1 MNLKLEKDMQH
12 QLIQDVGQDW
22 NHSVNSSPKTVCPG
36 RLLDRMLGGAGEP
49 AAPFGLI
56 RDNPREAK
64 SATLTLDSNL
74 TSRLRNL
81 TVAAN
86 ISMESLAYLAWSL
99 ILAQFCGQDSV
110 TFGAALPPLAKIF
123 PVRLD
128 AARPAESAARE
139 THELL
144 TQIRAFLPDWAALL
158 PEADP
163 AAAYTLAAL
172 FGYNLPEDRVCA
184 GELSGGAWPLA
195 VIAAEHGETLKI
207 SAWAQAPADPA
218 TVCTYMQTALE
229 RLAGTLETAPGTL
242 AASIDV
248 MPEQERRKLLIEWNA
263 PCRAYRRDRCVHE
276 LFEEQVART
285 PDAVAV
291 VHDRRTLTYSQLNE
305 AANRLAHHLRA
316 QGVRPDERVAICVE
330 RSLEM
335 LIGLLAILK
344 AGGAY
349 VPLDP
354 IYPLDRMAHMLE
366 DSAPVAVLAHGS
378 TRAVLDRA
386 MAGILARPAVVD
398 LDDAW
403 TDLSS
408 ANPGRAEIGLTSKH
422 LAYVIYTSGSTGQ
435 PKGVMIE
442 HRNVVRL
449 FAATEDWFQFD
460 RRDVWTLFHS
470 FAFDFSVWEIWG
482 ALLYG
487 GQLIVVPQL
496 TTRSPQDF
504 YELLVNEQ
512 VTVLNQ
518 TPSAFAQLIAIQRD
532 STRAHS
538 LRYVIFGGEA
548 LDALMLKPWYK
559 DHRNLHARLINMYG
573 ITETT
578 VHVTY
583 YPLQPA
589 DANKSKASRIG
600 CPIPDLSL
608 YVLDDHGEPVPIGV
622 AGEIFVGGAG
632 VARGYLNRSDLTT
645 NRFVPSRFVEG
656 DRLYK
661 TGDLARYLPD
671 GNIEYLG
678 RNDFQV
684 KIRGFR
690 IELGEIE
697 ARLAEFEGVS
707 GVKVIAREDSPGN
720 KRLAAYYIANA
731 DIRPEALRAHL
742 LASLPEYMA
751 PAAYVRLDR
760 MPLTRNGKLDRNA
773 LPVPDSRAYAM
784 DAYEMPVGPMEEK
797 IAGIWA
803 DLLGLDRIGR
813 NANFFDLG
821 GHSMLAVRM
830 LALIEAEFGHSLNLT
845 SLFRAPSI
853 AALGQLLEE
862 GRITGISSPYV
873 VYVQPEGTKPPL
885 FTIITPTNYRNIARY
900 LGNTQPVIGLQ
911 LFDPAKPLETKY
923 SRLEDMAGECV
934 S

>member
-1 MNLKLEKDMQH
+1 MNLKREKDVQH
-12 QLIQDVGQDW
+12 QLMQDAGQDW
-22 NHSVNSSPKTVCPG
+22 NHSVNSSPKAVCPD
-36 RLLDRMLGGAGEP
+36 RLLERMLGGAGEP

-56 RDNPREAK
+56 RDKPREAK
-64 SATLTLDSNL
+64 SATLTLDRDL

-81 TVAAN
+81 AVAAN

-99 ILAQFCGQDSV
+99 ILARFCGQDSV
-110 TFGAALPPLAKIF
+110 TFGAALPPLAKIV

-144 TQIRAFLPDWAALL
+144 TQVRAFLPDWAALL

-172 FGYNLPEDRVCA
+172 FGYDLPEDHVCA

-218 TVCTYMQTALE
+218 TVCIYMRTALE

-263 PCRAYRRDRCVHE
+263 PGRAYWRDRCVHE

-291 VHDRRTLTYSQLNE
+291 VYDRRTLTYSQLNE
-305 AANRLAHHLRA
+305 TANRLAHHLRA

-354 IYPLDRMAHMLE
+354 IYPVDRMAHMLE
-366 DSAPVAVLAHGS
+366 DSAPVAVLAHGY

-386 MAGILARPAVVD
+386 IAGILARPAVVD

-487 GQLIVVPQL
+487 GRLIVVPQL

-589 DANKSKASRIG
+589 DANESKASRIG
-600 CPIPDLSL
+600 CPIPDLSF
-608 YVLDDHGEPVPIGV
+608 YILDDHGEPAPVGV

-632 VARGYLNRSDLTT
+632 VARGYLNRSELTA
-645 NRFVPSRFVEG
+645 NRFVPESVRGGGSALQDRGPCPVSPGREHRVSWSKRF
-656 DRLYK
+656 
-661 TGDLARYLPD
+661 
-671 GNIEYLG
+671 
-678 RNDFQV
+678 
-684 KIRGFR
+684 
-690 IELGEIE
+690 
-697 ARLAEFEGVS
+697 S
-707 GVKVIAREDSPGN
+707 GEDS
-720 KRLAAYYIANA
+720 
-731 DIRPEALRAHL
+731 
-742 LASLPEYMA
+742 
-751 PAAYVRLDR
+751 
-760 MPLTRNGKLDRNA
+760 
-773 LPVPDSRAYAM
+773 
-784 DAYEMPVGPMEEK
+784 
-797 IAGIWA
+797 
-803 DLLGLDRIGR
+803 RIS
-813 NANFFDLG
+813 N
-821 GHSMLAVRM
+821 
-830 LALIEAEFGHSLNLT
+830 
-845 SLFRAPSI
+845 
-853 AALGQLLEE
+853 
-862 GRITGISSPYV
+862 
-873 VYVQPEGTKPPL
+873 
-885 FTIITPTNYRNIARY
+885 
-900 LGNTQPVIGLQ
+900 
-911 LFDPAKPLETKY
+911 
-923 SRLEDMAGECV
+923 
-934 S
+934 